1 VRKRAAMTRTP
12 LLLALVAAAA
22 LAGCNNEDHTI
33 IAGPDAG
40 NQAPADV
47 NLANVQLPPSISAS
61 KIYRCKDNSVIYVD
75 WLSDGSARVRTDRN
89 EVGTPVQ
96 VGDAG
101 PIKGTPEAAAI
112 SYNGQS
118 CKA

>member
-1 VRKRAAMTRTP
+1 MTRTP

-40 NQAPADV
+40 NQGPADV

-61 KIYRCKDNSVIYVD
+61 KIYRCKDKSVIYVD